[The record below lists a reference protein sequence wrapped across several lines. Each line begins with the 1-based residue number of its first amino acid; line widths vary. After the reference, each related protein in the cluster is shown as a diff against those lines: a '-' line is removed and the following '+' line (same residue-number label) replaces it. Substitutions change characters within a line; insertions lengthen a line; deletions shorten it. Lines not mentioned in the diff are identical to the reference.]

1 MGNHAILSASSSH
14 RWMNCP
20 PSVRLTEH
28 MSDSGSV
35 YATEGSEAH
44 ALCEYKLRQ
53 VLGQDAQNPLE
64 SPGGLQYYDNA
75 MEDAAT
81 GYAAFVLEKLEEI
94 RRTCP
99 DPLVMVEQRLD
110 FSRWVKDG
118 FGTGDAI
125 IVADGTLRIVDMK
138 YGTGV
143 AVSAENNSQMRLYAL
158 GALEMFGEL
167 YDIDTIAMTIWTT
180 VACRWSSPTTRHN
193 QPAGSITPI
202 SCWPLT
208 ARPRPQ
214 SV

>member
-1 MGNHAILSASSSH
+1 MGNHAVLSASSSH

-28 MSDSGSV
+28 MFDNGSV
-35 YATEGSEAH
+35 YAAEGSEAH

-53 VLGQDAQNPLE
+53 ALGQDAQNPLE

-81 GYAAFVLEKLEEI
+81 GYVAFVVEEMEEI

-110 FSRWVKDG
+110 FSRWVKGG
-118 FGTGDAI
+118 FGTGDAV

-143 AVSAENNSQMRLYAL
+143 AVSAENNSQMRAVRHRHRLHDHLSAAAFQHQH
-158 GALEMFGEL
+158 G
-167 YDIDTIAMTIWTT
+167 YDQQG
-180 VACRWSSPTTRHN
+180 R
-193 QPAGSITPI
+193 PA
-202 SCWPLT
+202 
-208 ARPRPQ
+208 
-214 SV
+214 

>member
-53 VLGQDAQNPLE
+53 ALGQDAQNPLE

-81 GYAAFVLEKLEEI
+81 GYFPRNSK
-94 RRTCP
+94 
-99 DPLVMVEQRLD
+99 
-110 FSRWVKDG
+110 
-118 FGTGDAI
+118 I
-125 IVADGTLRIVDMK
+125 I
-138 YGTGV
+138 
-143 AVSAENNSQMRLYAL
+143 S
-158 GALEMFGEL
+158 
-167 YDIDTIAMTIWTT
+167 
-180 VACRWSSPTTRHN
+180 
-193 QPAGSITPI
+193 
-202 SCWPLT
+202 
-208 ARPRPQ
+208 
-214 SV
+214 